1 MAHAYVLVEHAAGEV
16 LPVTGELITAA
27 RNLGVVTAVVVGTAA
42 QTEAV
47 AAQLGDWGAE
57 NVITAVG
64 ADVDSRLVL
73 PQVDALVL
81 AASAEPGPIVV
92 MAGATGNEVAGR
104 VAARLASGVLC
115 DVVGLNADRTARQS
129 IFGDAV
135 EVAAAVGGTSPV
147 YTVRPG
153 AVAVE
158 TVPAAGALTRTLDLP
173 AATVKDVQVT
183 SFEPAEVSERPDLAT
198 AKVVVCAGRGV
209 GSAEAFGELVE
220 PLADALGAAVGVT
233 RDVVDLGWYPPQYQV
248 GQTGVTV
255 APDLYIGLGIS
266 GAIQHT
272 AGMQTAKRIV
282 VINNDEDAAF
292 FQIADLGVV
301 GDLHEI
307 VPELINQ
314 LQAEAAE
321 A

>member
-1 MAHAYVLVEHAAGEV
+1 MALAYVLVEHAEGEV
-16 LPVTGELITAA
+16 LPITAELITAA
-27 RNLGVVTAVVVGTAA
+27 RNLGEVTAVVVGTAE
-42 QTEAV
+42 QTAAV
-47 AAQLGDWGAE
+47 APQLGALGAA
-57 NVITAVG
+57 NVIVANG
-64 ADVDSRLVL
+64 ADVPQRLVL

-81 AASAEPGPIVV
+81 AASAEPAPIVV
-92 MAGATGNEVAGR
+92 MSGATGNEIAGR

-129 IFGDAV
+129 IFGDSV

-147 YTVRPG
+147 YTLRPG
-153 AVAVE
+153 AVTPDA
-158 TVPAAGALTRTLDLP
+158 VPAAGTVTRTLDLP
-173 AATVKDVQVT
+173 AATNKDVQVT
-183 SFEPAEVSERPDLAT
+183 AFEPAEVSQRPPLAT

-209 GSAEAFGELVE
+209 GSAEAFAEIVE

-248 GQTGVTV
+248 GQTGVTI

-292 FQIADLGVV
+292 FQIADLGIV
-301 GDLHEI
+301 GDVHSI
-307 VPELINQ
+307 VPELLAQ
-314 LQAEAAE
+314 LQADA
-321 A
+321 